1 MKRSTVA
8 LFTLTVVAAS
18 IAGCE
23 GGGNDVDAIE
33 RSSELAIGDDD
44 LDIPFEEFT
53 LDNGL
58 RVIVHEDRKAPI
70 IATNLWYHVG
80 SKNESPGKT
89 GFAHLFEHLMF
100 NGTENYNDEYFGPFQ
115 EVGATNMN
123 GTTNTDRTN
132 YYQTVPTTALDLAL
146 WMESDRMGHL
156 LGAIDQD
163 RLDEQRGV
171 VQNEKRQGDNQPYG
185 KAFDY
190 ITENLFPVGH
200 PYSWPTIGSMEDLN
214 AASLEDV
221 REWFATYYGPNNA
234 TLVLAGDIDVATAR
248 EKTELYFGH
257 IPPGP
262 PLARLDTWIP
272 TLTQERRMIVEERVS
287 QARIY
292 KTWPIPQWGDVE
304 SEWLALVDSILGNGR
319 TSRFYQRLVYDEQ
332 VATDIGAFASSDE
345 IAGGFVIWATA
356 QPGQD
361 LAEVERLLD
370 EEVERFLEDGPSRDE
385 LARVVTETRA
395 GFIRAIERV
404 SGKASILIEGAVFGG
419 RPDAYKDSLAIM
431 DAARPDDLRDAARKW
446 LSQPAFTLEIHPFS
460 DSLTATTEDA
470 DRSEPPYPASFP
482 QAEFPELETGELSN
496 GMRLVVAT
504 RDAVPVIHLS
514 LQLNSGY
521 AADQFSRPGTAGLTL
536 DMLEEGTVSRDALQ
550 ISEELAELGADLRI
564 GANLDYAFISLSAL
578 TENLEPSLEIFGDVI
593 LHPTFPESGLERLKR
608 LSIAAIQREKMSP
621 ISMALRVFPPL
632 IYGPGHAYSLP
643 MTGSGTE
650 ASVAAL
656 QRTDLVDFHATW
668 FKPNNATMIVVGDTN
683 LAKITPHL
691 EALFAAWTPGD
702 IPEKTIS
709 TVALPEHTRVFLID
723 RPGSEQSFIIAGHL
737 MAPKSDQRELAIQA
751 MNFTFGGSFTSR
763 INMNLREDK
772 AWSYG
777 VRSVIIDTM
786 KQRPYFIYAPVQTDR
801 TAASMLELDREFREI
816 RSTRPV
822 TAEEVNT
829 SKRRDTL
836 RLPGRWETARSVMND
851 IAEIVRFGLPKDY
864 WQRYPDLVAA
874 VNVAEVNDVARA
886 LLAPDRLT
894 WVVVGDL
901 DLIEADIRALNF
913 GPVELM
919 DADGNLLSD

>member
-751 MNFTFGGSFTSR
+751 LNFTFGGSFTSR